1 MTPNPTNWAPYCGS
15 APQPGELLAQWN
27 FDPLVLIVAGM
38 SLWWGCRAAPSR
50 IGSHLAA
57 TALFLFLFVS
67 PFCALGSAFFTARV
81 VHHLL
86 LALVLAPL
94 LVSSLALHNRKIA
107 VSLALMTGIQAI
119 VFWAWHAPPLY
130 AAALSSDA
138 VFWLMQASIT
148 ATAAIWWARVR
159 QVNVAAAVAALLAT
173 MVQMGVLGALITF
186 AGRPLYAPHWLTT
199 QAWGL
204 SPVEDQQIAGLIMWA
219 PAAAAYLLVALAVL
233 YRAIGSPRIEARL

>member
-1 MTPNPTNWAPYCGS
+1 M
-15 APQPGELLAQWN
+15 
-27 FDPLVLIVAGM
+27 LVAAGVA
-38 SLWWGCRAAPSR
+38 LWWGHRVAPSR
-50 IGSHLAA
+50 NRPHLAA
-57 TALFLFLFVS
+57 SALFLFLFVS
-67 PFCALGSAFFTARV
+67 PFCALGSAFFAVRV
-81 VHHLL
+81 AHHLL

-94 LVSSLALHNRKIA
+94 LVSSLALHKRKIA
-107 VSLALMTGIQAI
+107 VSLTLLTAIQAV

-159 QVNVAAAVAALLAT
+159 QVNAAAAIAALLAT

-186 AGRPLYAPHWLTT
+186 ADRPLYAPHWLTT

-204 SPVEDQQIAGLIMWA
+204 SPLEDQQIAGLIMWA

-233 YRAIGSPRIEARL
+233 YRAMGSPRTEARS